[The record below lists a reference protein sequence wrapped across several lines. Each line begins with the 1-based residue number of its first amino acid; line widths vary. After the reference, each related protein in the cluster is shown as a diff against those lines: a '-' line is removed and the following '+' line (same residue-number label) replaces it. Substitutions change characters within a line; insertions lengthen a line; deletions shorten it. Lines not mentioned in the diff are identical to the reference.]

1 MKHAMFPKN
10 RGLSSEK
17 HGIWRCH
24 VGCHVGYHVP
34 PWKLKAAGWEN
45 PDFMVHGV
53 YRGRPNTIFEP
64 HILENEEIESEP
76 EVSTVNESVLCSSL
90 EPGLDEKEEETVTNS
105 NACRENKSVPSSQRR
120 IKMLNTLLTV
130 ITFLCLIYQVLCW
143 MLTVS
148 SVEKLHFILSPLS
161 MFLESCGIKT
171 QQSGKQ
177 T

>member
-1 MKHAMFPKN
+1 MVVRHRSPVTFAN
-10 RGLSSEK
+10 
-17 HGIWRCH
+17 
-24 VGCHVGYHVP
+24 GYKQVLICSP
-34 PWKLKAAGWEN
+34 SVQSKGRNQKLL
-45 PDFMVHGV
+45 FC
-53 YRGRPNTIFEP
+53 TIFEP

-76 EVSTVNESVLCSSL
+76 EVSILNESVLSSPL
-90 EPGLDEKEEETVTNS
+90 EPGEDEKEEETVTNS
-105 NACRENKSVPSSQRR
+105 NACRENISSVPSSQHR

-143 MLTVS
+143 LLTVS